1 MPKMATSVAGFMAQ
15 AFMDEQECTEE
26 RRRDAAERQVAVGWS
41 GVMLIIVRSLLAP
54 PALAVHGD
62 VL

>member
-1 MPKMATSVAGFMAQ
+1 MATSAAGFTAQ

-41 GVMLIIVRSLLAP
+41 CIRFVIVVSLLAP